1 MAEEHSP
8 RWAFQTQRPI
18 RPARAS
24 GSALLQHGSGNIV
37 EYERVALGSIAQH
50 KSAWS
55 ACRSLEKALARAA
68 HYSVAVMAGTYL
80 QQDVYGT
87 IAGATPLF
95 NAASMSD
102 HQLVELVHSHPA
114 AGGEEA
120 LRLGGRNIALPAQG
134 CGAQAA
140 ADEYD
145 RVLARI
151 CRSRGAGRRKFRLD
165 KSAAVLFNSY
175 ERNEN
180 IFKVILPAVLRG
192 QPLVYIN
199 HALPQARCLAL
210 PHMIRGKEL
219 QKGSANTPH
228 LLASRIPGWSGR
240 AVLVGHLEMTK
251 GYLDRRNA
259 TADLA
264 DYAEQLARMERQSFN
279 TSRRLPVTDT
289 LWMIWPTGD
298 EIAEKMSRLWLHEV
312 ARFSSYEK
320 VSYPWVVSQ
329 VPDFKAYLTDAVY
342 IYSPE
347 QRCGWNGS
355 SSSGGGGGGKKKK
368 SKKRGL
374 RRNA

>member
-1 MAEEHSP
+1 MPLA
-8 RWAFQTQRPI
+8 
-18 RPARAS
+18 
-24 GSALLQHGSGNIV
+24 
-37 EYERVALGSIAQH
+37 
-50 KSAWS
+50 
-55 ACRSLEKALARAA
+55 LEKALARAA

-114 AGGEEA
+114 VRVAKKRCDWVVATSLYQPKVAVLKPPQTNTTECWLAFVDREEQGGENSGWTKVP
-120 LRLGGRNIALPAQG
+120 L
-134 CGAQAA
+134 
-140 ADEYD
+140 
-145 RVLARI
+145 
-151 CRSRGAGRRKFRLD
+151 
-165 KSAAVLFNSY
+165 VLFNSY

-374 RRNA
+374 RRNARRLSLRS